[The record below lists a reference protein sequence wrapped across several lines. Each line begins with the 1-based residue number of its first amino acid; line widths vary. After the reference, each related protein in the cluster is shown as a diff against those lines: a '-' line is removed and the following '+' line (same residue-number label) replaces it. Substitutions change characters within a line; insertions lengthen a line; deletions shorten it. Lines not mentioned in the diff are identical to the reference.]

1 MKQTGLHDRVKMVTP
16 LEMSILGASYPPSAG
31 QVAHAHLEVV
41 SQLVKLL
48 VRIGKG
54 LRVVLLPASFVW
66 YWDLG
71 FVAARPC
78 SCVVSLW
85 VFYNSLAVC
94 RCTLFF
100 MVRVS
105 ASRDDSIGCLH
116 RTAVCPSQARTSA
129 AKSAAS
135 APRRPRYTRGAVLT
149 RHDTS
154 CELLEAL
161 SLSLSLCLSLSLS
174 LSLGAGTRP
183 WIPLQ

>member
-1 MKQTGLHDRVKMVTP
+1 MRARVSPLHPASHPHFRGTHTSRLVTLDSINAIFAVVFEKKKKVYTALKQTGLHDRVKMVTP

-66 YWDLG
+66 YWDRG
-71 FVAARPC
+71 FVAARPF

-85 VFYNSLAVC
+85 VLYNSLAVC
-94 RCTLFF
+94 RCNFFF

-116 RTAVCPSQARTSA
+116 RTV
-129 AKSAAS
+129 
-135 APRRPRYTRGAVLT
+135 
-149 RHDTS
+149 
-154 CELLEAL
+154 
-161 SLSLSLCLSLSLS
+161 
-174 LSLGAGTRP
+174 
-183 WIPLQ
+183 